1 MWKISK
7 FYLPLTNKY
16 ILNKQ
21 DQYISIRLVFCVIY
35 FYDANN
41 KKDIEYVCM
50 GISGT
55 GVLWP
60 QMAWFVWLKSDFL
73 RNNWIYL
80 YINQSL
86 IGDLK
91 DLVKKLFALS
101 KMDIMT
107 GTELISQLC
116 LAKRKAPLLM
126 LITLYNLPNGH
137 FTG

>member
-1 MWKISK
+1 
-7 FYLPLTNKY
+7 
-16 ILNKQ
+16 
-21 DQYISIRLVFCVIY
+21 
-35 FYDANN
+35 
-41 KKDIEYVCM
+41 M

-73 RNNWIYL
+73 RNIWIYL

-116 LAKRKAPLLM
+116 LARRKAPLLM
-126 LITLYNLPNGH
+126 LITLYNRENETSTILKTKRAKCLFFSLP
-137 FTG
+137 FFL